1 MSTTFS
7 SARGENFLLEA
18 QILKTLKYGRLE
30 GQILETLTISS
41 LNLPVLYSDHVLEK
55 EDS

>member
-1 MSTTFS
+1 VSTTFS
-7 SARGENFLLEA
+7 SARGENFLLEG

-41 LNLPVLYSDHVLEK
+41 LNLPLLYSDRVLEK